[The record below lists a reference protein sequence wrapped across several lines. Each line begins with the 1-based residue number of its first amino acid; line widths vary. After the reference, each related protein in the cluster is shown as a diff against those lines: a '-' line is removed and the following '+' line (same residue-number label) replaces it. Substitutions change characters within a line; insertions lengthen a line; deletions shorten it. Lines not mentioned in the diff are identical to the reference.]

1 MSSKKD
7 PLAICAGMTL
17 AVDFLSR
24 FQSAIERQGGSP
36 LMIRH
41 MTLPQSAEKLEDL
54 ARMAVAMHF
63 PVPRSEVERFV
74 VTRGKREGFT
84 DAEIASDKL
93 FNWGLADLEERY
105 GIPDI
110 AFNNDESDEDY
121 DSVPIEIVGQ
131 IVGKPIQSPL
141 LVSYEGKQYLAIQVV
156 GETAGN
162 KFCLSVGDVFKS
174 LESITLSETRYFDLN
189 S

>member
-1 MSSKKD
+1 MA
-7 PLAICAGMTL
+7 LG
-17 AVDFLSR
+17 VDFLSR

-54 ARMAVAMHF
+54 AQIAVGMHF

-74 VTRGKREGFT
+74 VARGKKEGFT
-84 DAEIASDKL
+84 DAEIASDRL

-105 GIPDI
+105 GVPGICFI
-110 AFNNDESDEDY
+110 NDKSDEDS
-121 DSVPIEIVGQ
+121 DPVPIEIVEQ
-131 IVGKPIQSPL
+131 IVGKPLQSPL
-141 LVSYEGKQYLAIQVV
+141 LVSYEGKQYIAIQIVGE
-156 GETAGN
+156 GETANN
-162 KFCLSVGDVFKS
+162 KFCLAVGDIFES
-174 LESITLSETRYFDLN
+174 LESITLSEARYFDFN